1 MSFDNLI
8 QVVIVAAFIIFW
20 LVGGKKKART
30 RSRESPRVD
39 PLPQAPPGEPKLT
52 PTERLIREALGL
64 STELQPRIPETEAPS
79 LEFAAPEAPSLEFA
93 APEAQ
98 SLEFAAP
105 EAISLETLDAAG
117 AESHVEFHQK
127 YIREFKPTAVR
138 RASGPDVPT
147 LSPRSVRDGIIWQ
160 VILGPPKG
168 LE

>member
-30 RSRESPRVD
+30 RSRESHRVD
-39 PLPQAPPGEPKLT
+39 PLPHAPPEELELTEPELT
-52 PTERLIREALGL
+52 ATERLIREALGL
-64 STELQPRIPETEAPS
+64 STELKPRIPETEAQS
-79 LEFAAPEAPSLEFA
+79 LEVA

-98 SLEFAAP
+98 SLEVAAP

-117 AESHVEFHQK
+117 AESHAEFRRK
-127 YIREFKPTAVR
+127 YVGEFEPTAVR
-138 RASGPDVPT
+138 RATGPDVPSM
-147 LSPRSVRDGIIWQ
+147 SPASVRDGIIWQ

>member
-30 RSRESPRVD
+30 RSRESHGAD
-39 PLPQAPPGEPKLT
+39 PLPHTPPEEPELT
-52 PTERLIREALGL
+52 ATERLIREALGL
-64 STELQPRIPETEAPS
+64 STELKPRIPEAEA
-79 LEFAAPEAPSLEFA
+79 
-93 APEAQ
+93 EAQ
-98 SLEFAAP
+98 SLEVAAP

-117 AESHVEFHQK
+117 AESHAEFRRE
-127 YIREFKPTAVR
+127 YIHEFEPTTVR

-147 LSPRSVRDGIIWQ
+147 LSPGSVRDGIIWQ

>member
-30 RSRESPRVD
+30 RSRESHGAD
-39 PLPQAPPGEPKLT
+39 PLPHTPPEEPELT
-52 PTERLIREALGL
+52 ATERLIREALGL
-64 STELQPRIPETEAPS
+64 STELKPRIPDV
-79 LEFAAPEAPSLEFA
+79 
-93 APEAQ
+93 EAQ

-105 EAISLETLDAAG
+105 EAISLETLEAAG
-117 AESHVEFHQK
+117 AESHAKFRRK
-127 YIREFKPTAVR
+127 YVREFEQTSVR
-138 RASGPDVPT
+138 RATGPDVPE

>member
-30 RSRESPRVD
+30 RSRESHRVD
-39 PLPQAPPGEPKLT
+39 SLPQAPPGEPELT
-52 PTERLIREALGL
+52 ATERLIREALGL
-64 STELQPRIPETEAPS
+64 STELKPRIPETEAQ
-79 LEFAAPEAPSLEFA
+79 SLEFA

-98 SLEFAAP
+98 SLEVAAP

-117 AESHVEFHQK
+117 TTSHVEFHRR
-127 YIREFKPTAVR
+127 YVDEFEPTAVR
-138 RASGPDVPT
+138 RASGPDVPE

>member
-30 RSRESPRVD
+30 RSRESHGAD
-39 PLPQAPPGEPKLT
+39 PLPHTPPEEPELT
-52 PTERLIREALGL
+52 ATERLIREALGL
-64 STELQPRIPETEAPS
+64 STELKPRIPEVEAQ
-79 LEFAAPEAPSLEFA
+79 SLEFA

-98 SLEFAAP
+98 SLEVAAP
-105 EAISLETLDAAG
+105 EAISIETLEAAG
-117 AESHVEFHQK
+117 AESHAKFRRK
-127 YIREFKPTAVR
+127 YVREFEQTSVR
-138 RASGPDVPT
+138 RATGPDVPE
-147 LSPRSVRDGIIWQ
+147 LSPGSVRDGIIWQ